1 MPQSRSKY
9 EFYKEASLS
18 QQLAHRHPEYSDY
31 AGCDTKTSLTL
42 ARLKILGKH
51 NIIDLDDAGIKL
63 LVDLLNEKRKAMF
76 ATSEK
81 VNEITKMGLQMP
93 KAEDEFYGTGD
104 DDSNT
109 DT

>member
-18 QQLAHRHPEYSDY
+18 QKLAHKHPEYRDY
-31 AGCDTKTSLTL
+31 AGSDKDISLTL
-42 ARLKILGKH
+42 ALFNILDKHKIINLKDPNWCFMK
-51 NIIDLDDAGIKL
+51 
-63 LVDLLNEKRKAMF
+63 DLLNEQRKAIF

-93 KAEDEFYGTGD
+93 KAEDEFGGTGD
-104 DDSNT
+104 Y
-109 DT
+109 

>member
-18 QQLAHRHPEYSDY
+18 QQLAHRDPIYKKLAGSDP
-31 AGCDTKTSLTL
+31 KTSQS
-42 ARLKILGKH
+42 IGFFEVLGEH
-51 NIIDLDDAGIKL
+51 GIIDLKEPNWKL
-63 LVDLLNEKRKAMF
+63 VLDLLNMRRKAFF

-93 KAEDEFYGTGD
+93 KSEKEFGGTGD
-104 DDSNT
+104 
-109 DT
+109 